1 LQVTSAH
8 RGSPL
13 LQGDPPDKLFRIGA
27 VTAATLA
34 LVFWGRPT
42 GKAVIGLA
50 LALLV
55 ALAIIELL
63 ARPPQPTAEV
73 STTHQT

>member
-1 LQVTSAH
+1 VVVAS
-8 RGSPL
+8 
-13 LQGDPPDKLFRIGA
+13 
-27 VTAATLA
+27 LA

-42 GKAVIGLA
+42 GKVVIGLT

-63 ARPPQPTAEV
+63 ARPPQQPADVAAT
-73 STTHQT
+73 QT